1 MDFSG
6 ERGIIS
12 LESHFHFEEETC
24 RDSRR
29 SFTLGVLVGVVLAGE
44 GHKPLTFAV
53 AAVFRD
59 VLATNGR
66 PTSMTAPRPSPHPT
80 IEGKRVSSLN
90 ASVSDTARAGNQE
103 FAAMRG
109 GTGVLI

>member
-1 MDFSG
+1 M
-6 ERGIIS
+6 R
-12 LESHFHFEEETC
+12 
-24 RDSRR
+24 
-29 SFTLGVLVGVVLAGE
+29 VLVGIVLAGE
-44 GHKPLTFAV
+44 GHKPLTFCCGGEL
-53 AAVFRD
+53 RG

-80 IEGKRVSSLN
+80 IEGKQVSSLN